1 MTAKTPS
8 EKDRVVIFDTTL
20 RDGEQ
25 CPGATM
31 THEEK
36 IEIAELLD
44 TMGVDIIEAGF
55 PIASDGDFAAVNE
68 IAKRAKNSVI
78 CGLSRASPKDIDRC
92 AEAIKPATRK
102 RIHTFIST
110 SPVHMKWKLQKEPH
124 EVLDM
129 VIAQVTRARNHVD
142 DVEWS
147 AEDGTRTEF
156 DFLCRCVEAA
166 IKAGATTINIP
177 DTVGYTVPEEYFKL
191 IRTLRE
197 AVPNSDQARFS
208 VHCHNDLG
216 MAVANSLSGVNGGAR
231 QIECTINGIGERAGN
246 AALEE
251 VVMAMS
257 VRNDVLP
264 FWTKIDTTMLT
275 RASKLVSAA
284 TSFPVQ
290 FNKAIVGRNA
300 FAHESGIHQ
309 DGMLKNAQTYE
320 IMTPDSVGVKQ
331 TSLVMGKH
339 SGRHAFVH
347 KLEELGYKLADN
359 QLEDAFVRFKALA
372 DRKKQVYD
380 EDIEALGD
388 EEIAHAHDR
397 IKVLSMTVIAGTMG
411 PQSATL
417 SLDIEGKHVTTQE
430 TGNGPVDAIF
440 KAIRTLVPHDATLEL
455 YQVHAVTEGT
465 DAQAEVSVR
474 LSEGGRAVT
483 AKGADPD
490 TLVASAKAYLG
501 ALNKLMVQRAR
512 GRAEPMVVGGQRVHS
527 TDTI

>member
-1 MTAKTPS
+1 MTTQS

-36 IEIAELLD
+36 IEVAELLD

-68 IAKRAKNSVI
+68 IAKRTKNAVV
-78 CGLSRASPKDIDRC
+78 CGLSRAAFNDIDRC
-92 AEAIKPATRK
+92 AEAIKPAERK
-102 RIHTFIST
+102 RIHTFLST

-124 EVLDM
+124 QVLEM

-177 DTVGYTVPEEYFKL
+177 DTVGYTTPEEYFEMFRKV
-191 IRTLRE
+191 RE
-197 AVPNSDQARFS
+197 TRAEFRPGGVLGALPQRSRHGGRQLARRREGGRAADRMHHQRHRRARRQHGAGRGRDGDARAQRRAAVLD
-208 VHCHNDLG
+208 
-216 MAVANSLSGVNGGAR
+216 
-231 QIECTINGIGERAGN
+231 RA
-246 AALEE
+246 
-251 VVMAMS
+251 S
-257 VRNDVLP
+257 
-264 FWTKIDTTMLT
+264 TSTMLM
-275 RASKLVSAA
+275 RASKLVGAA

-290 FNKAIVGRNA
+290 YNKAIVGRNA

-320 IMTPDSVGVKQ
+320 IMTPETVGVKQ

-347 KLEELGYKLADN
+347 KLEETRLSPAEEPAGRRLRAL
-359 QLEDAFVRFKALA
+359 QDARRPQEARLRRGHRGAGRRGDRARAGPHQARF
-372 DRKKQVYD
+372 
-380 EDIEALGD
+380 ALGHRRHARAAARHHEARHRRQAMI
-388 EEIAHAHDR
+388 EEC
-397 IKVLSMTVIAGTMG
+397 
-411 PQSATL
+411 
-417 SLDIEGKHVTTQE
+417 E
-430 TGNGPVDAIF
+430 GNGPVDATFNCI
-440 KAIRTLVPHDATLEL
+440 KAMVPHQATLEL

-474 LSEGGRAVT
+474 LSENGRSVT

-501 ALNKLMVQRAR
+501 ALNKLLIKRAR
-512 GRAEPMVVGGQRVHS
+512 GNGETLVVGERRIHS
-527 TDTI
+527 TDVG

>member
-1 MTAKTPS
+1 MSTTAPS
-8 EKDRVVIFDTTL
+8 DQDRVVIFDTTL

-31 THEEK
+31 THDEK
-36 IEIAELLD
+36 LEVAELLD

-55 PIASDGDFAAVNE
+55 PIASDGDFAAVQE
-68 IAKRAKNSVI
+68 IARRTRNAVV
-78 CGLSRASPKDIDRC
+78 CGLARAGFKDIDRC
-92 AEAIKPATRK
+92 AEAIKPARRG
-102 RIHTFIST
+102 RIHTFLST

-124 EVLDM
+124 EVYEM
-129 VIAQVTRARNHVD
+129 VIAQVTRARNHTD

-147 AEDGTRTEF
+147 SEDGTRTEH

-166 IKAGATTINIP
+166 INAGATTINIP
-177 DTVGYTVPEEYFKL
+177 DTVGYVTPDEYFAL
-191 IRTLRE
+191 IRMVRE
-197 AVPNSDQARFS
+197 RVPNSDRARFS

-216 MAVANSLSGVNGGAR
+216 MAVANSLAGVRAGAR
-231 QIECTINGIGERAGN
+231 QIECTVNGIGERAGN

-251 VVMAMS
+251 VVMAMR

-264 FWTKIDTTMLT
+264 YWTGIDATMLT

-290 FNKAIVGRNA
+290 YNKAIVGRNA

-309 DGMLKNAQTYE
+309 DGMLKHTQTYE

-339 SGRHAFVH
+339 SGRHAFQH
-347 KLEELGYKLADN
+347 KLEELGYELSGN
-359 QLEDAFVRFKALA
+359 QLDDAFVRFKALA
-372 DRKKQVYD
+372 DRKKHVYD
-380 EDIEALGD
+380 EDIEALVD
-388 EEIAHAHDR
+388 EEIAHAQDR
-397 IKVLSMTVIAGTMG
+397 IKLVSLSVIAGTRG
-411 PQSATL
+411 PQRATMK
-417 SLDIEGKHVTTQE
+417 LDIDGRTMIDECE
-430 TGNGPVDAIF
+430 GNGPVDATFNCI
-440 KAIRTLVPHDATLEL
+440 KAMVPHEAMLEL

-474 LSEGGRAVT
+474 LSEDGRSVT
-483 AKGADPD
+483 ARGADPD

-501 ALNKLMVQRAR
+501 ALNKLTARNQRSKD
-512 GRAEPMVVGGQRVHS
+512 EPQRRIHS
-527 TDTI
+527 TDVG